1 MRLPVPGAPS
11 RPAVP
16 RGKARAQGKGLCR
29 MWTQRVNQDER
40 DAETSIIELPVQQH
54 GTRGLALQRQDGRPA
69 ARERRGERRTHA
81 RARDARPASA
91 CPLNLC
97 RDLTRDRTRTRT
109 VLYKRRNTNYRTNI
123 DFEDETA
130 VCNVLHGTQ

>member
-1 MRLPVPGAPS
+1 
-11 RPAVP
+11 
-16 RGKARAQGKGLCR
+16 

-69 ARERRGERRTHA
+69 ARERREERRTHA

-97 RDLTRDRTRTRT
+97 RDLTQDRTRTRT
-109 VLYKRRNTNYRTNI
+109 VLYKRRNTNRTNI